1 MSMKRHF
8 AIITAFM
15 AALAVNAVDDNTV
28 EIVYNGNGATVTV
41 ASNISSYITNNSNG
55 AHVRLIQSSAVN
67 DKVGEITYNLSGT
80 TSDGEFYLEG
90 GYKTTIELA
99 GLSLTNQSGP
109 ALNIQNGKRVAIS
122 AKKGTENTL
131 NDGAN
136 YTDDL
141 NGCIH
146 CKGHTE
152 FQGKGTLSVV
162 GHYKHAIY
170 SKEYVEVKNLN
181 LFINGAPKDGI
192 HCKEYFLMKSGTV
205 TINNVSDDGIQVEV
219 EGDNPTAA
227 TADHEDEDTGNFYME
242 DGELTI
248 SECGGKVIKADGSVN
263 YNGGVQNFDKSAV
276 VENATGISNIV
287 VDNLG
292 ASDAV
297 YDLNGR
303 QMTDGRSLSRG
314 IYIIRQGEQVK
325 KAIVR

>member
-1 MSMKRHF
+1 
-8 AIITAFM
+8 M

-28 EIVYNGNGATVTV
+28 EIVYNGSGAIVTV
-41 ASNISSYITNNSNG
+41 ASNISSYITNNNSEG
-55 AHVRLIQSSAVN
+55 AHVRLIQSNAVN
-67 DKVGEITYNLSGT
+67 DKVGEIIYNLSGE
-80 TSDGEFYLEG
+80 TSDGEFCLEG
-90 GYKTTIELA
+90 SYKATIELA
-99 GLSLTNQSGP
+99 GVSLANPSGP

-131 NDGAN
+131 SDGTD

-152 FQGKGTLSVV
+152 FQGKGTLNIV

-181 LFINGAPKDGI
+181 LSITGAPKDGI
-192 HCKEYFLMKSGTV
+192 HCKEYFLMKSGSV
-205 TINNVSDDGIQVEV
+205 AINNVGDDGIQVELK
-219 EGDNPTAA
+219 GDNPTAA
-227 TADHEDEDTGNFYME
+227 TADHDDEDTGNFYME

-263 YNGGVQNFDKSAV
+263 LNGGTQNFDKSAV
-276 VENATGISNIV
+276 VENATGISSIA
-287 VDNLG
+287 VDNRHG
-292 ASDAV
+292 HDAV

-303 QMTDGRSLSRG
+303 QLPEGQSLSRG
-314 IYIIRQGEQVK
+314 IYIIRSGEQVRK
-325 KAIVR
+325 TVVR